1 MDLCDL
7 WDLCEIKRI
16 IKLSFHDCHLKE
28 SLIRENLCDPGAFLK
43 VDGGRWMVD
52 GGWWMGAVLLHK

>member
-7 WDLCEIKRI
+7 WNLCEIKRI

-28 SLIRENLCDPGAFLK
+28 SLIRENPGDPGALLFPRGDLQNEAK
-43 VDGGRWMVD
+43 VECCGT
-52 GGWWMGAVLLHK
+52 